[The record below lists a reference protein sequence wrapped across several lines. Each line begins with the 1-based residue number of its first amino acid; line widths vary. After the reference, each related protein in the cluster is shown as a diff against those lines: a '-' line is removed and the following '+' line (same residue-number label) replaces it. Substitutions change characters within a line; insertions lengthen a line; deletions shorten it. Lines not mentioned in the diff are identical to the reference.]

1 MAGRRTEAIFLLFLL
16 QIAAF
21 CDSRTLSTNSRWIVD
36 QASGKRV
43 KLACVNWVSHL
54 QPMIVE
60 GLEKKPVSCI
70 ARQIVATGFNCVR
83 FTWATFMFTRT
94 DYSKLTV
101 SESLDKYGLKDAK
114 AGIMKNNPQFLNMN
128 VVEVHKAVVNE
139 LGKNKVMV
147 VLDNHVSQPKW
158 CCSGADGN
166 GFFGDAEFD
175 PTEWLQGLA
184 AVAGTYKGNSV
195 VIGMSL
201 RNELRGDRQNEAD
214 WYKYM
219 QEGAKTVHQEN
230 PDCLVI
236 VSGLSY
242 DTNLGFLKAKPL
254 GVNLK
259 NKLVYEAHW
268 YSFGTPADKW
278 AAETNHLCGAAAKT
292 ARDNYVFLTTGDN
305 PFPLF
310 LSEFGIDQ
318 RGANEADNRYI
329 SCLLAVVA
337 ETDIDWALW
346 TFQGSYMLRE
356 GTVNLEEV
364 YGVNDLNWDRPRN
377 PAFLDRLQLIRQLN
391 QEPKTNRP
399 TYYIMFHPQSG
410 QCVRIG
416 KTNIVLANCK
426 TASHWDQHQD
436 GGTIKVAGSPQ
447 CLGVAGDGKVAGVS
461 DDCSSN
467 GSKWKHVSSSGLH
480 LGAQDGEGKYLC
492 LERSA
497 SNSTLVTKK
506 CLCVGDNLV
515 DFPTCDDNPEVQWF
529 KLVPANV

>member
-1 MAGRRTEAIFLLFLL
+1 MAGRRTEVIFLLFLL

-21 CDSRTLSTNSRWIVD
+21 CDSRILSTNSRWIVD
-36 QASGKRV
+36 QATGKRV

-54 QPMIVE
+54 QPMIAE
-60 GLEKKPVSCI
+60 GLEKKPLSYI
-70 ARQIVATGFNCVR
+70 ARQIIATGFNCVR
-83 FTWATFMFTRT
+83 FTWATFMFTRP

-114 AGIMKNNPQFLNMN
+114 AGLVKNNPQFLNMT

-158 CCSGADGN
+158 CCGGGDGN

-175 PTEWLQGLA
+175 PTEWLQGLT
-184 AVAGTYKGNSV
+184 AVAKTYKVYSAV
-195 VIGMSL
+195 V
-201 RNELRGDRQNEAD
+201 
-214 WYKYM
+214 
-219 QEGAKTVHQEN
+219 
-230 PDCLVI
+230 
-236 VSGLSY
+236 GLSY
-242 DTNLGFLKAKPL
+242 DTDLGFLKAKPF
-254 GVNLK
+254 GVKLN

-268 YSFGTPADKW
+268 YSFGTPADEW
-278 AAETNHLCGAAAKT
+278 AAETNHLCGAAART

-318 RGANEADNRYI
+318 RGVNEADNRYI
-329 SCLLAVVA
+329 SCLLAVAA

-391 QEPKTNRP
+391 QEPKTNSP

-410 QCVRIG
+410 QCVHIG

-426 TASHWDQHQD
+426 TASRWDQHQD
-436 GGTIKVAGSPQ
+436 GGTIKVAGSGQ
-447 CLGVAGDGKVAGVS
+447 CLGVAGDGKAARVS

-467 GSKWKHVSSSGLH
+467 GSKWMYVSASGLH
-480 LGAQDGEGKYLC
+480 LGAQDGEAKYLC
-492 LERSA
+492 LERNA
-497 SNSTLVTKK
+497 SDSTLVTKK

-515 DFPTCDDNPEVQWF
+515 DFPTCADNPQVQWF

>member
-1 MAGRRTEAIFLLFLL
+1 M
-16 QIAAF
+16 
-21 CDSRTLSTNSRWIVD
+21 DSRSGDRKKSKISLCELGFAPAAYDCGRPGKEALSY
-36 QASGKRV
+36 
-43 KLACVNWVSHL
+43 
-54 QPMIVE
+54 
-60 GLEKKPVSCI
+60 I

-83 FTWATFMFTRT
+83 FTWATFMFTRP

-114 AGIMKNNPQFLNMN
+114 AGLVKNNPQFLNMN
-128 VVEVHKAVVNE
+128 VVEVHQAVVNE

-158 CCSGADGN
+158 CCGGGDGN

-184 AVAGTYKGNSV
+184 AVARTYKGNSA

-219 QEGAKTVHQEN
+219 QEGAATIHREN

-254 GVNLK
+254 GVNLN

-278 AAETNHLCGAAAKT
+278 ATETNHLCGAAAKT

-318 RGANEADNRYI
+318 RGVNEADNRYI

-391 QEPKTNRP
+391 QAIGINTKTVA
-399 TYYIMFHPQSG
+399 QSRWREVHSAWG
-410 QCVRIG
+410 
-416 KTNIVLANCK
+416 
-426 TASHWDQHQD
+426 WQD
-436 GGTIKVAGSPQ
+436 GNA
-447 CLGVAGDGKVAGVS
+447 ARVS

-467 GSKWKHVSSSGLH
+467 GSKWKYVSSSGLH

-492 LERSA
+492 LERNA
-497 SNSTLVTKK
+497 SDSTLVTKK
-506 CLCVGDNLV
+506 MSLCWRQILLN
-515 DFPTCDDNPEVQWF
+515 FPTLC
-529 KLVPANV
+529 

>member
-21 CDSRTLSTNSRWIVD
+21 CDSVTLSTNSRWIVD
-36 QASGKRV
+36 QATGKRV

-54 QPMIVE
+54 QPMIAE
-60 GLEKKPVSCI
+60 GLEKKPLSYI

-83 FTWATFMFTRT
+83 FTWATFMFTRP
-94 DYSKLTV
+94 DYGKLTV

-114 AGIMKNNPQFLNMN
+114 AGLVKNNPQFLNMN
-128 VVEVHKAVVNE
+128 VVEVHKAVVDE

-158 CCSGADGN
+158 CCGGGDGN

-184 AVAGTYKGNSV
+184 AVAKTYKGNSTV
-195 VIGMSL
+195 VGMSL
-201 RNELRGDRQNEAD
+201 RMNCVATG
-214 WYKYM
+214 
-219 QEGAKTVHQEN
+219 KTR
-230 PDCLVI
+230 PT
-236 VSGLSY
+236 GLSY

-254 GVNLK
+254 EVNLN

-268 YSFGTPADKW
+268 YSFGTPADEW
-278 AAETNHLCGAAAKT
+278 AAETNHLCGAAART

-318 RGANEADNRYI
+318 RGVNEADNRQ
-329 SCLLAVVA
+329 LHA
-337 ETDIDWALW
+337 
-346 TFQGSYMLRE
+346 QR

-391 QEPKTNRP
+391 QEPKTNSP

-410 QCVRIG
+410 QCVHIG
-416 KTNIVLANCK
+416 KTNIIVLANCK
-426 TASHWDQHQD
+426 TASRWDQHQD
-436 GGTIKVAGSPQ
+436 GGTIKVVGSRQ
-447 CLGVAGDGKVAGVS
+447 CLGVAGDGKAARVS

-467 GSKWKHVSSSGLH
+467 GSKWKYVSASGLH

-492 LERSA
+492 LERNA
-497 SNSTLVTKK
+497 SDSTLVTKK

-515 DFPTCDDNPEVQWF
+515 DFPTCADNPEVQWF